1 MGDTRE
7 RLAAWLEA
15 NEKPEIAIAYE
26 AATEPLP
33 VGASKLGGLPDV
45 PADFVWPRFVDADE
59 DGVRGEGPRECP
71 LSFMAQFDLAEV
83 SAFDAAGLLPKAGH
97 LAFFYD
103 CDGQP
108 WGFDPKDRGC
118 ARVFYFPPDAEL
130 ARATPPEDLEDD
142 FQIPVLKPVF
152 SSSVSRPSREYLID
166 EDNEIDDDLAAEFW
180 PEETPD
186 RCKLLGWPD
195 MLQNP
200 MEGECQLAGA
210 MGVYCGS
217 GVELTPDQERD
228 FQAGVGDWVL
238 LLQLGT
244 LETKD
249 YEMMFGDCGHIFF
262 WIRKQDLAARNFDD
276 IWLIL
281 QCF

>member
-1 MGDTRE
+1 MNYTRE
-7 RLAAWLEA
+7 QLAAWLKA
-15 NEKPEIAIAYE
+15 NEKPEIAIDYKP
-26 AATEPLP
+26 ATKPLP
-33 VGASKLGGLPDV
+33 PGASKLGGLPDV
-45 PADFVWPRFVDADE
+45 PTGFVWPRFQGTDHNGAQYDH
-59 DGVRGEGPRECP
+59 P
-71 LSFMAQFDLAEV
+71 LSFMAQFDLAELA
-83 SAFDAAGLLPKAGH
+83 AFDVAGLLPKAGH

-108 WGFDPKDRGC
+108 WGYDPKDRGC
-118 ARVFYFPPDAEL
+118 ARVFYFPPEAEL
-130 ARATPPEDLEDD
+130 MQATPPEDLEDD

-152 SSSVSRPSREYLID
+152 STGVSRPSREYLID

-180 PEETPD
+180 PDDVPD

-195 MLQNP
+195 MLQGT

-210 MGVYCGS
+210 MRVYCGS
-217 GVELTPDQERD
+217 AGELTEDQEREYE
-228 FQAGVGDWVL
+228 AGVGDWVL

-244 LETKD
+244 LETRD

-262 WIRKQDLAARNFDD
+262 WIRKQDLAALKFDD
-276 IWLIL
+276 IWLVL